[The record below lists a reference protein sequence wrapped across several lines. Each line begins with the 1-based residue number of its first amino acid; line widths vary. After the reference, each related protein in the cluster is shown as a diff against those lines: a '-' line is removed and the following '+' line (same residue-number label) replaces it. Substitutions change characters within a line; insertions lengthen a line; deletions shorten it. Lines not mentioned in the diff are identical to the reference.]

1 MKYYLTKEWFYD
13 MLYPLTLKRGIEV
26 SEKAD
31 RADEEIYQEFYKKAL
46 DKFMNAEKKRLSP
59 LDANDLPWLDKT
71 LARSGLP
78 EAMQKNLKVM
88 FWKEIEKSQKGF
100 EIDEEALRRKFGNHF
115 NNKRKLCAQLP
126 KEILEEVADIRVFCL
141 GYMTQKVK
149 DILSAYLEE
158 KEKENLHLL
167 ELSYNQ
173 TQKAEAELKN
183 GIRFLNYTTKTL
195 LSIEKNKNNVRI
207 NFVGLPTLVV
217 KDARII
223 EWEGMVHKPQKYF
236 EGWAKRKPPATTV
249 AEGVE
254 VYKTECGYELHF
266 LMCNESNEGKRLA
279 WNFTVSGSDIDSEGE
294 YISPPTF

>member
-13 MLYPLTLKRGIEV
+13 TLYPLTLKRGIEV

-46 DKFMNAEKKRLSP
+46 DKFMSAEKKRLSP

-71 LARSGLP
+71 LSRSGLP
-78 EAMQKNLKVM
+78 KAMQKNLKVM

-100 EIDEEALRRKFGNHF
+100 EIDEEAIRRKFGNHF
-115 NNKRKLCAQLP
+115 NNKRNLCAQLP

-167 ELSYNQ
+167 ELSY
-173 TQKAEAELKN
+173 A
-183 GIRFLNYTTKTL
+183 
-195 LSIEKNKNNVRI
+195 
-207 NFVGLPTLVV
+207 
-217 KDARII
+217 
-223 EWEGMVHKPQKYF
+223 
-236 EGWAKRKPPATTV
+236 
-249 AEGVE
+249 
-254 VYKTECGYELHF
+254 
-266 LMCNESNEGKRLA
+266 
-279 WNFTVSGSDIDSEGE
+279 
-294 YISPPTF
+294 